1 MTHHSGDAM
10 DGVYD
15 NLWDVTVL
23 EYAVSMHTR
32 RGDQSRKKLA
42 LEKVN
47 GMRNTTVSGKPC
59 KRQHFKLIGRFTRS
73 QYQQQP
79 RDPGG
84 KFGKQEVKVPPSD
97 VQTLSLRHCAQ
108 PFRLLEHLRS
118 TCDTLNS

>member
-1 MTHHSGDAM
+1 MSDHAADAM

-47 GMRNTTVSGKPC
+47 DN
-59 KRQHFKLIGRFTRS
+59 
-73 QYQQQP
+73 
-79 RDPGG
+79 
-84 KFGKQEVKVPPSD
+84 
-97 VQTLSLRHCAQ
+97 
-108 PFRLLEHLRS
+108 
-118 TCDTLNS
+118 TCDFL